1 MKSNWQKVDKALK
14 FESWVE
20 GDIILSIFVYVVLL
34 RIASEVKVPP
44 AGQAAVV
51 CNEVTVNAP
60 SPLGKMTLERRAKVA
75 GLSSIVKKLYFDFK
89 WITS

>member
-1 MKSNWQKVDKALK
+1 MNSNWQKVDKALR

-20 GDIILSIFVYVVLL
+20 GDFILSIFVYMILL
-34 RIASEVKVPP
+34 RIASEVKLPP

-51 CNEVTVNAP
+51 SNEVTVNAP
-60 SPLGKMTLERRAKVA
+60 SPLEKMTLERRAQVA